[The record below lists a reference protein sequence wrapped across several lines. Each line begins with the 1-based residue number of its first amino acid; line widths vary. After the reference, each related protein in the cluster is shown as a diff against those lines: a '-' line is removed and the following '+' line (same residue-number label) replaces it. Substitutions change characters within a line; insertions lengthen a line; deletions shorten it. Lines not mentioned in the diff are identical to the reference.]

1 MIPFGVT
8 DMRFTLRQLEV
19 FLAVARNESVSRAGR
34 ELAMSQSA
42 VSSSLADFETQI
54 GVTLFDRAGKKV
66 RLSDT
71 GRSLRARAEG
81 LWQEAKDLDL
91 AFASNEASTLRI
103 GATLTIGNH
112 LVPALIARFVRALPE
127 SVVTLD
133 IANTDEIARRVENF
147 EIDVGLIE
155 GELSREELR
164 VTTWQEDELV
174 VFSAPDHPLAKKRVL
189 TDSDLK
195 SVPWVLR
202 ERGSGTRQT
211 FERALSGLLPDLRI
225 VLELTQTEAIKSAVA
240 AGLGLGCLSRIALA
254 DSFRSKTLVPLS
266 VRKRNF
272 ERRLYLVVHRRKYV
286 GTGLGRFLAICAEQ
300 SRG

>member
-1 MIPFGVT
+1 
-8 DMRFTLRQLEV
+8 MRFTLRQLEV
-19 FLAVARNESVSRAGR
+19 FLAVARNESVSRAGK

-42 VSSSLADFETQI
+42 VSSSLADLETQI
-54 GVTLFDRAGKKV
+54 GVALFDRAGKKL

-71 GRSLRARAEG
+71 GRSLRARSEG
-81 LWQEAKDLDL
+81 VWQAAKDLDD
-91 AFASNEASTLRI
+91 AFASKDASTLRV

-112 LVPALIARFVRALPE
+112 LAPALIARFVRALPD

-133 IANTDEIARRVENF
+133 IANTDEIARQVENF

-164 VTTWQEDELV
+164 VTAWQKDELV
-174 VFSAPDHPLAKKRVL
+174 VFSAPGHPLAKKRVL

-195 SVPWVLR
+195 SASWVLR

-211 FERALSGLLPDLRI
+211 FERALAGLLPDLRV

-240 AGLGLGCLSRIALA
+240 EGLGLGCLSRIALA
-254 DSFRSKTLVPLS
+254 DSFRSKSLAPLS

-272 ERRLYLVVHRRKYV
+272 ERWLYLVVHRKKHI
-286 GTGLGRFLAICAEQ
+286 GAGLERFLSICAEG